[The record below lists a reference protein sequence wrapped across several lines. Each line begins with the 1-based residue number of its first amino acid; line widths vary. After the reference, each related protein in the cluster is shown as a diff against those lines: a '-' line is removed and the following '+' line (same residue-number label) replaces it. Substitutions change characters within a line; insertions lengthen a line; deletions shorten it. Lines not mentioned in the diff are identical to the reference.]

1 MRIKPQASWFPWVI
15 FSLLFLYSVARY
27 LILFPSF
34 PGKNDQALL
43 YAGIL
48 FALWAER
55 KAVSASLLEVNTGS
69 PLFGLAFVVTG
80 CLLYVIGRLY
90 QSATLDVWSLFIM
103 AAGLLAAL
111 APHDH
116 LHSAR
121 FIAFAG
127 TVVVI
132 IGWVAPNILSSEL
145 AVAIAS
151 ASATVLSATI
161 FPVVASGVILY
172 FGPYSAEVTEACSGM
187 NSIFSL
193 TALFVIYLRVGT
205 RRAPWHIA
213 FLVASVI
220 PVAILTNLGRVILL
234 VLATWYVG
242 DGFAQ
247 GLFHDVAGIVAFI
260 FALFLL
266 SVIDRLISLPSSGSK
281 AQKNLTYADKQA

>member
-1 MRIKPQASWFPWVI
+1 MTLKLQVSWFPWVL
-15 FSLLFLYSVARY
+15 FSLLFSYSVARY
-27 LILFPSF
+27 MILYPPF
-34 PGKNDQALL
+34 PGKSDQALL
-43 YAGIL
+43 YAGIV

-55 KAVSASLLEVNTGS
+55 KSVVASLYSIETGS
-69 PLFGLAFVVTG
+69 PLFGSALLCTG
-80 CLLYVIGRLY
+80 CLFFVIGRLY
-90 QSATLDVWSLFIM
+90 ESATLDVWSLFLM

-127 TVVVI
+127 TVVVV

-151 ASATVLSATI
+151 ASATMLSATI
-161 FPVVASGVILY
+161 LPVVANGVILY

-193 TALFVIYLRVGT
+193 TALFVIFLRVGT
-205 RRAPWHIA
+205 RRTPWHIA

-220 PVAILTNLGRVILL
+220 PVAVLTNLGRVILL

-247 GLFHDVAGIVAFI
+247 GLFHDIAGIVAFVL
-260 FALFLL
+260 ALFLL
-266 SVIDRLISLPSSGSK
+266 SIIDRLFSLLSSCIK
-281 AQKNLTYADKQA
+281 AQKN